1 MTAFTLEIRKYQN
14 SRLSYVVLGLAG
26 FLSLWLAILVIIG
39 AARAVPGPQ
48 TTLTMALYNFIGLI
62 TLLMGP
68 AVAILA
74 GRVAGVDQ
82 EERMGQFY
90 RALGQS
96 PLQQFLIKLTLLTI
110 LAGFVNFSMLLV
122 GITVGGACRPRGRS
136 FIRRVLLACRRPD
149 AGSYTRG
156 QCSPVGFG

>member
-39 AARAVPGPQ
+39 AARCPRSANHTDNGP
-48 TTLTMALYNFIGLI
+48 L
-62 TLLMGP
+62 
-68 AVAILA
+68 
-74 GRVAGVDQ
+74 
-82 EERMGQFY
+82 QFY
-90 RALGQS
+90 RPHHATHGTSRRDTRRAGGWRGSRGTHGPVLSGTRAIASSTVLDQADAADDS
-96 PLQQFLIKLTLLTI
+96 RRLCELQH
-110 LAGFVNFSMLLV
+110 AARRDHG
-122 GITVGGACRPRGRS
+122 GGACRPRGRS

>member
-74 GRVAGVDQ
+74 GWLAW
-82 EERMGQFY
+82 
-90 RALGQS
+90 
-96 PLQQFLIKLTLLTI
+96 IKRNAWASSIGHSGNRL
-110 LAGFVNFSMLLV
+110 FNS
-122 GITVGGACRPRGRS
+122 S
-136 FIRRVLLACRRPD
+136 
-149 AGSYTRG
+149 
-156 QCSPVGFG
+156 